1 MASRLPLLALLAS
14 LAGCVIARPMND
26 RGPIRD
32 RTERD
37 QGMLVGHL
45 TFPGH
50 EIQGLLLYEEGTSYF
65 GLEVRSPR
73 AHVYPNGDFVF
84 ENLKAGAYRLLLFYS
99 GGITY
104 MIMTHDTKDDPR
116 HLLEVRPGALTY
128 AGSFVVDEEVR
139 ISKVDRPGLPDILE
153 GILPLVRSTYW
164 EGVVRTRLDPPP
176 RPMPRTPG
184 PAAPSPRRS
193 LG

>member
-1 MASRLPLLALLAS
+1 MPTRIPIVALLLA

-37 QGMLVGHL
+37 QGMIVGHL

-50 EIQGLLLYEEGTSYF
+50 EIQGLVLYEEGASYL
-65 GLEVRSPR
+65 GLEFKGAR

-84 ENLKAGAYRLLLFYS
+84 ENLKAGGYRLLCFYS

-104 MIMTHDTKDDPR
+104 ALMTHDTKDDPR
-116 HLLEVRPGALTY
+116 LLIDVRPGGVAY
-128 AGSFVVDEEVR
+128 AGTFVVDEEVR
-139 ISKVDRPGLPDILE
+139 VHRVDRPGLPEILE
-153 GILPLVRSTYW
+153 GILPLLRSTYW

-176 RPMPRTPG
+176 RRSPSRTPG
-184 PAAPSPRRS
+184 PSPGRS